1 MTPAAPRHP
10 RPVRAAVRRPHP
22 LRSGRRTEGWQ
33 KGRDEGMVTVFTA
46 LAALALLL
54 MIGLVVDGAGRM
66 RAVGRADRV
75 AAEAARAAVEAAD
88 TRGTTLTLDRVAATA
103 AAQSYLRSAGLSGTV
118 TVTGPR
124 TVRVTVTVPGEYQ
137 ILGVIG
143 AGGYQVEGTAEAT
156 LTVGVDTG
164 TAR

>member
-1 MTPAAPRHP
+1 MTLAAAHRPRRRRAEAH
-10 RPVRAAVRRPHP
+10 RPDVARD
-22 LRSGRRTEGWQ
+22 GRQDG
-33 KGRDEGMVTVFTA
+33 GRDGGRDGGMVTVFTA

-54 MIGLVVDGAGRM
+54 MVGLVVDGAGRM

-88 TRGTTLTLDRVAATA
+88 TRGTTVTLDRAAATA

-124 TVRVTVTVPGEYQ
+124 TVRVTVTVPGQYL
-137 ILGVIG
+137 ILGVID
-143 AGGYQVEGTAEAT
+143 ADGYQVDGSAEAT